1 MAPQGRGAGNDSC
14 RDTFHASAL
23 AGSTS
28 SRAQLQLPAVGGS
41 VIVECILTYDVNM
54 IDPDGE
60 RRLRM
65 VARACEGLGL
75 RVQKS
80 VFEFRCSEAQLV
92 RLLHTLAAIITSTD
106 SVRVY
111 RFPRGVL
118 DAVSLMGKSDD
129 IPIKGT
135 VIW

>member
-1 MAPQGRGAGNDSC
+1 M
-14 RDTFHASAL
+14 
-23 AGSTS
+23 
-28 SRAQLQLPAVGGS
+28 
-41 VIVECILTYDVNM
+41 VECILTYDVNT

-65 VARACEGLGL
+65 VARVCEGLGV

-92 RLLHTLAAIITSTD
+92 RLLHALSAIVASTD

-111 RFPRGVL
+111 RLPRGVL
-118 DAVSLMGKSDD
+118 DAVSLMGRPDH
-129 IPIKGT
+129 IQIKGA

>member
-1 MAPQGRGAGNDSC
+1 M
-14 RDTFHASAL
+14 T
-23 AGSTS
+23 
-28 SRAQLQLPAVGGS
+28 
-41 VIVECILTYDVNM
+41 VECILTYDVDTV
-54 IDPDGE
+54 DPEGE
-60 RRLRM
+60 RRLRK
-65 VARACEGLGL
+65 VARACESLGV

-92 RLLHTLAAIITSTD
+92 RLLHTISTTITPTD

-118 DAVSLMGKSDD
+118 DSVSAMGRPSDL
-129 IPIKGT
+129 PIKGS